1 MDEKLNGQIHEK
13 GIPRAVIERLPRYF
27 RYLGDLKDDGVER
40 ISSHD
45 LSVLMKV
52 TASQIRQDL
61 NHFGGFG
68 QQGYGYNVEVLYN
81 EIGRILGQD
90 QEYSVIVIGAGNL
103 GQAVSKYTNFNKRGY
118 KVTAL
123 FDSNPALS
131 GTTVAGYPVLNA
143 RELPDFL
150 KENHTDIAVLTIPR
164 AGAAE
169 TAKVLME
176 GGVQAIW
183 NFASIDLDL
192 PDDKA
197 VVVNVHLS
205 DSLRVLSY
213 KLRELRSEENPEED

>member
-1 MDEKLNGQIHEK
+1 MKEKK
-13 GIPRAVIERLPRYF
+13 VPTAVIQRMPRYY
-27 RYLGDLKDDGVER
+27 RYLGDLLER
-40 ISSHD
+40 GIARVSSAQ
-45 LSVLMKV
+45 LSRRMGI

>member
-1 MDEKLNGQIHEK
+1 MKDKK
-13 GIPRAVIERLPRYF
+13 VPAAVIQRMPRYY
-27 RYLGDLKDDGVER
+27 RYLGDLLAKGASRV
-40 ISSHD
+40 SSAE
-45 LSVLMKV
+45 LSRRMGI

-90 QEYSVIVIGAGNL
+90 QDYNVIVIGAGNL

-123 FDSNPALS
+123 FDSNPALA
-131 GTTVAGYPVLNA
+131 GTTVAGYPVLDA
-143 RELPDFL
+143 MELADYL
-150 KENHTDIAVLTIPR
+150 KENPTDIAVLTIPK
-164 AGAAE
+164 AGAVE
-169 TAKVLME
+169 TAKVLVE
-176 GGVQAIW
+176 GGVKAIW
-183 NFASIDLDL
+183 NFASVDLDL
-192 PDDKA
+192 PKDKV

-213 KLRELRSEENPEED
+213 KLRELRGQEDSEEV